1 MDRRPSAERLQAG
14 EQRGVFHFTH
24 PFHMLTQVDSPYLFT
39 CAGCKEYGAGSRF
52 RCQTCCGF
60 ELHDFCA
67 LAPPALRHHP
77 FHPNH
82 QLAFFA
88 KTGGGFLRPRS
99 CDVCGRAAR
108 GFAFRCTAASCGFEM
123 HPCCAAMR
131 AEMNFPALHQHPLA
145 LALSPPAAAAAA
157 CGLCQRKRSGLAYR
171 CAACGY
177 SLHAACAKD
186 SVNGLLA
193 HGFRSPPEK
202 PSKLGAA
209 ARVATQALFGII
221 GGLIE
226 GIGEGIGEAFVDSI
240 GRGTTTTEATSSRI
254 SN

>member
-1 MDRRPSAERLQAG
+1 MDRRPSEEKLQG
-14 EQRGVFHFTH
+14 DQRGLFHFSH
-24 PFHMLTQVDSPYLFT
+24 PFHMLTQIDSPYLFT
-39 CAGCKEYGAGSRF
+39 CVGCKEYGAGNRF

-60 ELHDFCA
+60 DLHDFCA
-67 LAPPALRHHP
+67 LAPPALQHHP
-77 FHPNH
+77 FHPKH

-88 KTGGGFLRPRS
+88 KPGGGFLRSR
-99 CDVCGRAAR
+99 CDVCGRATR

-131 AEMNFPALHQHPLA
+131 AEMNFAVHQHPLA
-145 LALSPPAAAAAA
+145 VTLAPPAAGAPAAA

-186 SVNGLLA
+186 LVNGLFA

-209 ARVATQALFGII
+209 ARVATQALLEII

-226 GIGEGIGEAFVDSI
+226 GIGEGIGEAFIDNI
-240 GRGTTTTEATSSRI
+240 GRGTTMRGVIKEK
-254 SN
+254 